1 MDYPHSYPFS
11 MVLFCPFMRQ
21 YWETFWILLIWN
33 KFVEKKKSK
42 ISRNMHNTS
51 VNITY
56 TESLL
61 SCSWWKCCK
70 KITHDIKLG
79 QLPGALLLGWSE
91 NYSNLSVFTWDR
103 IQILFFFHVLGFLL
117 KVCQSVLRY
126 VLLVFS
132 PYKVLG
138 KKRTIQ
144 ILVSM
149 SIFLVLNLHTCSTDL
164 ETWYLKASSVPKD
177 NLTNRHCSFSP
188 ETENLLN
195 IITWLWMRATCTF
208 HRCSFFCVTKD
219 KLSL

>member
-1 MDYPHSYPFS
+1 M
-11 MVLFCPFMRQ
+11 
-21 YWETFWILLIWN
+21 ILNWASFQGHCYLVGVRIILIWVYLHGIE
-33 KFVEKKKSK
+33 F
-42 ISRNMHNTS
+42 R
-51 VNITY
+51 Y
-56 TESLL
+56 
-61 SCSWWKCCK
+61 
-70 KITHDIKLG
+70 
-79 QLPGALLLGWSE
+79 
-91 NYSNLSVFTWDR
+91 
-103 IQILFFFHVLGFLL
+103 FFFHVLGFLL
-117 KVCQSVLRY
+117 KVCQSVLWY

-177 NLTNRHCSFSP
+177 NLTNHHCSFSP

-208 HRCSFFCVTKD
+208 HRCSFFVWQRTN
-219 KLSL
+219 

>member
-1 MDYPHSYPFS
+1 MFCPFLTKTGLEHLLRDRSLMLVDTPHNGLSTFLPFS

-61 SCSWWKCCK
+61 SCSWWKCYK

-103 IQILFFFHVLGFLL
+103 IQILFFSRARFPV
-117 KVCQSVLRY
+117 KSVPVCLTV
-126 VLLVFS
+126 
-132 PYKVLG
+132 
-138 KKRTIQ
+138 
-144 ILVSM
+144 
-149 SIFLVLNLHTCSTDL
+149 CST
-164 ETWYLKASSVPKD
+164 
-177 NLTNRHCSFSP
+177 RFQ
-188 ETENLLN
+188 
-195 IITWLWMRATCTF
+195 
-208 HRCSFFCVTKD
+208 
-219 KLSL
+219 SL